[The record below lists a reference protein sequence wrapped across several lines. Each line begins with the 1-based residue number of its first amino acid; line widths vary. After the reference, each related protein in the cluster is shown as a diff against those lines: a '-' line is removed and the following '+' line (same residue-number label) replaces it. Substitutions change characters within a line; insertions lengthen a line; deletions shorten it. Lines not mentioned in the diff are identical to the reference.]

1 MNDYSDKIDNLIY
14 NSFKNCNNIPD
25 SFTNTIHNVKLKSS
39 NNKKYLCFYFK
50 IKKVIFY
57 IISILAISSGVV
69 FAKDISGFIK
79 SLFNDSIGVETAV
92 ENNYIYSVP
101 EEIYCESQSIIS
113 SVDELIMD
121 DYTLDINMT
130 LQLDENID
138 IEDYN
143 NFKIPDL
150 IIYDDLNNVIFKN
163 QMASID
169 SPTQK
174 YINSSCSIFIDYADE
189 KYIYYTINISADED
203 KLPKS
208 KIIYID
214 FNNIEFQN
222 DNKKYTISGKWSNQI
237 DVPEKFY
244 SRTSQILKYKSC
256 NNENIY
262 VDSINA
268 EVTQTCTKF
277 NLSMNWED
285 YEKDSQKSDE
295 IRQKNVNDSLLIKDN
310 AYIET
315 DNGKKFYASQT
326 SDADGGYGISANG
339 HFKYWQ
345 TFNLTKFDLEN
356 VENIKVVLETW
367 NNEKIII
374 EFEK

>member
-1 MNDYSDKIDNLIY
+1 MQ
-14 NSFKNCNNIPD
+14 
-25 SFTNTIHNVKLKSS
+25 
-39 NNKKYLCFYFK
+39 YF
-50 IKKVIFY
+50 
-57 IISILAISSGVV
+57 L
-69 FAKDISGFIK
+69 
-79 SLFNDSIGVETAV
+79 
-92 ENNYIYSVP
+92 
-101 EEIYCESQSIIS
+101 
-113 SVDELIMD
+113 
-121 DYTLDINMT
+121 
-130 LQLDENID
+130 
-138 IEDYN
+138 
-143 NFKIPDL
+143 
-150 IIYDDLNNVIFKN
+150 
-163 QMASID
+163 
-169 SPTQK
+169 
-174 YINSSCSIFIDYADE
+174 DYADE

-285 YEKDSQKSDE
+285 YEKDSKKSDE

-315 DNGKKFYASQT
+315 DNGKKFYTSQT

-356 VENIKVVLETW
+356 VENIKIVLETW